1 MVKYTVEVFTGDAL
15 NAGNANAVFIK
26 LIGTKGSSEP
36 QILGCFAGML
46 SCSKTLTVSCK
57 ESLGTFFLVQLELK
71 ALVFEDYWFCSKV
84 IVTEPEGRRLLFPC
98 YQWLSPKKKAILRE
112 ATAKLSHKDTEEMA
126 IRHRLEDVAKKRE
139 DFRWSVYDSEMPHIV
154 QADSASSLPYELRF
168 SFTKEKEFQYSLLR
182 ASLDLKLNNFHHP
195 TNTWNSMEELED
207 LQRNVTGTHEYIKKH
222 WMTDTFFG
230 YQFLNGS
237 NPMMI
242 KRCSKLPKNFPVTND
257 MVKSSLPKESSLEKE
272 MEKGN
277 IFLCDYARLDGIV
290 GNVIDGKQQYMAAP
304 LCLLFSNPQG
314 KLLPIAIQLKQ
325 KPEAENPI
333 FLPTDS
339 KHDWLLAKLFVRN
352 AEFNEHELNFHLLRT
367 HLLAEVF
374 TMATL
379 RALPS
384 VHPLFK
390 LLFPHIRYTLQINIM
405 ARKQLIS
412 ADGTFAMHS
421 AIGHKG
427 LTTFLRRATAGLTYS
442 SLCLPDNIKE
452 RGLENIPQY
461 YYRDDGL
468 KLWNIIHKFVH
479 GVLAHYYTERD
490 VQEDSELQT
499 WLTEIVEHGFLKN
512 DNSGIPKSFHTVA
525 ELVKFVTMLIF
536 TVSAQHA
543 AVNNG
548 QFDFGAWMPNFPGTM
563 KIPPPTRKGQ
573 ATADSVVAGLP
584 DVRSTLKMITAFHL
598 LSKKSSDHYPLGYYP
613 EELFIEAV
621 PLQKIEQFRK
631 DLKALEGEIEARN
644 KNLELPY
651 DYLNPM
657 NVDNSVDV

>member
-1 MVKYTVEVFTGDAL
+1 MVKYTVEVFTGDAFT
-15 NAGNANAVFIK
+15 AGNANAVFIK

-36 QILGCFAGML
+36 QILDRFTGIPG
-46 SCSKTLTVSCK
+46 CSKTLTVSCK

-98 YQWLSPKKKAILRE
+98 HQWLSPKKKAILRE
-112 ATAKLSHKDTEEMA
+112 ATANLSHKDTEEIA
-126 IRHRLEDVAKKRE
+126 IRHRREDAARKRE

-154 QADSASSLPYELRF
+154 QADSASSLPYEIRF
-168 SFTKEKEFQYSLLR
+168 SFTKEKEFLYTLLR
-182 ASLDLKLNNFHHP
+182 ASVDLELNNFHHP
-195 TNTWNSMEELED
+195 TNTWNSMEELEA
-207 LQRNVTGTHEYIKKH
+207 LKRNVTGTHEYIKKH

-230 YQFLNGS
+230 YQFLNS
-237 NPMMI
+237 LNPMMI

-277 IFLCDYARLDGIV
+277 IFLCDYARLDGIE
-290 GNVIDGKQQYMAAP
+290 GNVIDGKQQYVAAP
-304 LCLLFSNPQG
+304 LCLLFSNPQS

-352 AEFNEHELNFHLLRT
+352 ADFNEHGLNFHLLRT

-379 RALPS
+379 RTLPS

-390 LLFPHIRYTLQINIM
+390 LLFPHIRYTLQINVL

-412 ADGTFAMHS
+412 ADGVFAKHS
-421 AIGHKG
+421 ALGHKG
-427 LTTFLRRATAGLTYS
+427 LTTFLKRATASLTYS
-442 SLCLPDNIKE
+442 SLCLPDDIKE
-452 RGLENIPQY
+452 RGLENIPHC

-490 VQEDSELQT
+490 VQEDTELQT
-499 WLTEIVEHGFLKN
+499 WLTEIIERGFLKK

-536 TVSAQHA
+536 TVSVQHA

-548 QFDFGAWMPNFPGTM
+548 QFDFGAWMPNFPTTI

-573 ATADSVVAGLP
+573 ATADSVVAALP
-584 DVRSTLKMITAFHL
+584 DVRSTLKWIALFHL

-613 EELFIEAV
+613 EEHFIEAV
-621 PLQKIEQFRK
+621 PLQKMEQFRK

-651 DYLNPM
+651 DYLNPK
-657 NVDNSVDV
+657 NVDNSVDI

>member
-1 MVKYTVEVFTGDAL
+1 MANYTVEVFMGDAL
-15 NAGNANAVFIK
+15 NAGNANTVFIN
-26 LIGTKGSSEP
+26 LIGTKDSSEP
-36 QILGCFAGML
+36 QILGHSADML

-57 ESLGTFFLVQLELK
+57 ESLGPFFLVQLELK
-71 ALVFEDYWFCSKV
+71 VLELEDYWFCSKV
-84 IVTEPEGRRLLFPC
+84 IVTDPEGRQLLFPC
-98 YQWLSPKKKAILRE
+98 YQWLSPKKKTILRE

-126 IRHRLEDVAKKRE
+126 VGHRLEDVAKKCE
-139 DFRWSVYDSEMPHIV
+139 DFIWGVYDSEIPHIV
-154 QADSASSLPYELRF
+154 QVDSASGLPYEVRF
-168 SFTKEKEFQYSLLR
+168 SFTKEKEFQHSQLNT
-182 ASLDLKLNNFHHP
+182 SLDLKLNNFHP

-207 LQRNVTGTHEYIKKH
+207 VQWNASRTHEYIKKH
-222 WMTDTFFG
+222 WRTDTFFG
-230 YQFLNGS
+230 YQFLNGL

-242 KRCSKLPKNFPVTND
+242 KRCSKLPNNFPVTND
-257 MVKSSLPKESSLEKE
+257 MVKSALPKESSLEKE

-290 GNVIDGKQQYMAAP
+290 GSVIDGIQQYLAAP

-325 KPEAENPI
+325 KPEAQNPI

-405 ARKQLIS
+405 ARKQLTS
-412 ADGTFAMHS
+412 AEGIFSTS
-421 AIGHKG
+421 CAIGLKG
-427 LTTFLRRATAGLTYS
+427 MITFMRRATASLTYS

-452 RGLENIPQY
+452 RGLENIPHY

-468 KLWNIIHKFVH
+468 KLWNIIHKFVN
-479 GVLAHYYTERD
+479 GVVAHYYTDRD

-512 DNSGIPKSFHTVA
+512 DNSGIPESFHTVA

-548 QFDFGAWMPNFPGTM
+548 QFEFGAWMPNFPSTM
-563 KIPPPTRKGQ
+563 KTPPPTTKGQ
-573 ATADSVVAGLP
+573 ATADSILAALP
-584 DVRSTLKMITAFHL
+584 NVTLTLKIITALYL
-598 LSKKSSDHYPLGYYP
+598 LSKKSSDHYPFGYYP
-613 EELFIEAV
+613 EELFVEAV
-621 PLQKIEQFRK
+621 PLQKMEQFRQ

-651 DYLNPM
+651 DYLNPK
-657 NVDNSVDV
+657 NVGNSVDL

>member
-1 MVKYTVEVFTGDAL
+1 MEYKYWEHFFRIHIYTG
-15 NAGNANAVFIK
+15 IK
-26 LIGTKGSSEP
+26 YVYLVQVTFCKGSIP
-36 QILGCFAGML
+36 NRIVLFLGP
-46 SCSKTLTVSCK
+46 
-57 ESLGTFFLVQLELK
+57 FFLVQLELK
-71 ALVFEDYWFCSKV
+71 ALELEDYWFCSKV
-84 IVTEPEGRRLLFPC
+84 IVTDPEGRQWLFPC
-98 YQWLSPKKKAILRE
+98 YQWLSPKKKTILRE
-112 ATAKLSHKDTEEMA
+112 HLRQCDCVRCVSC
-126 IRHRLEDVAKKRE
+126 
-139 DFRWSVYDSEMPHIV
+139 RWSVYDSEIPHIV
-154 QADSASSLPYELRF
+154 QVDSASGLPYEVRF
-168 SFTKEKEFQYSLLR
+168 SFTKEKEFQHLLLR
-182 ASLDLKLNNFHHP
+182 ASDHRHHNRRCLYCLLFP
-195 TNTWNSMEELED
+195 
-207 LQRNVTGTHEYIKKH
+207 EYIKKH
-222 WMTDTFFG
+222 WMNDTFFG
-230 YQFLNGS
+230 YQFLNGL

-242 KRCSKLPKNFPVTND
+242 KRCSKLPNNFPVTND
-257 MVKSSLPKESSLEKE
+257 MVKSALPKESSLEKE

-277 IFLCDYARLDGIV
+277 IFLCDYSRLGGIV
-290 GNVIDGKQQYMAAP
+290 GNVIDGIQQYLAAP

-325 KPEAENPI
+325 KPEAQNPI

-405 ARKQLIS
+405 GRKLLMS
-412 ADGTFAMHS
+412 AEGIFSMS
-421 AIGHKG
+421 CAIGLKG
-427 LTTFLRRATAGLTYS
+427 MITLMRRATASLTYS

-452 RGLENIPQY
+452 RGLENIPHY

-468 KLWNIIHKFVH
+468 KLWNIIHKFVN
-479 GVLAHYYTERD
+479 GVVAHYYTDRD

-499 WLTEIVEHGFLKN
+499 WLTEIVEH
-512 DNSGIPKSFHTVA
+512 GIPKSFHTVA

-548 QFDFGAWMPNFPGTM
+548 QFDFGAWMPNFPSTM
-563 KIPPPTRKGQ
+563 KAPPPTTKGQ
-573 ATADSVVAGLP
+573 ATADSILAALP
-584 DVRSTLKMITAFHL
+584 DVKHTLK
-598 LSKKSSDHYPLGYYP
+598 YPFGYYP
-613 EELFIEAV
+613 EELFVEAV
-621 PLQKIEQFRK
+621 PLQKMEQFRQ

-651 DYLNPM
+651 DYLNPK
-657 NVDNSVDV
+657 NVDNSVDL

>member
-1 MVKYTVEVFTGDAL
+1 MV
-15 NAGNANAVFIK
+15 AV
-26 LIGTKGSSEP
+26 S
-36 QILGCFAGML
+36 IL
-46 SCSKTLTVSCK
+46 S
-57 ESLGTFFLVQLELK
+57 
-71 ALVFEDYWFCSKV
+71 
-84 IVTEPEGRRLLFPC
+84 IPFP
-98 YQWLSPKKKAILRE
+98 
-112 ATAKLSHKDTEEMA
+112 
-126 IRHRLEDVAKKRE
+126 
-139 DFRWSVYDSEMPHIV
+139 
-154 QADSASSLPYELRF
+154 
-168 SFTKEKEFQYSLLR
+168 
-182 ASLDLKLNNFHHP
+182 
-195 TNTWNSMEELED
+195 
-207 LQRNVTGTHEYIKKH
+207 EYIKKH

-230 YQFLNGS
+230 YQFLNSS

-242 KRCSKLPKNFPVTND
+242 KRCSKLPKNFPVAND
-257 MVKSSLPKESSLEKE
+257 MAKSTLPKESSLEKE

-277 IFLCDYARLDGIV
+277 IFLCDYTRLDGIV
-290 GNVIDGKQQYMAAP
+290 ANVIDGNQQYLAAP

-325 KPEAENPI
+325 KPEAQNPI

-390 LLFPHIRYTLQINIM
+390 
-405 ARKQLIS
+405 S
-412 ADGTFAMHS
+412 S
-421 AIGHKG
+421 AIGLKG
-427 LTTFLRRATAGLTYS
+427 LITFMRRATASLTYS
-442 SLCLPDNIKE
+442 SLCLPDHIKE
-452 RGLENIPQY
+452 RGLENISHY

-468 KLWNIIHKFVH
+468 KLWNIIHKFVNR
-479 GVLAHYYTERD
+479 VVAHYYTDHD

-499 WLTEIVEHGFLKN
+499 WLTEIVERGFLKN

-548 QFDFGAWMPNFPGTM
+548 QFDFGAWMPNFPSTM
-563 KIPPPTRKGQ
+563 KTPPPAKKGQ
-573 ATADSVVAGLP
+573 ATADSILAALP
-584 DVRSTLKMITAFHL
+584 DVTSTLKIITALHL
-598 LSKKSSDHYPLGYYP
+598 LSKRSSDHYPLGYYP

-621 PLQKIEQFRK
+621 PLQKMEQFRK
-631 DLKALEGEIEARN
+631 DLKALKGEIEARN

-651 DYLNPM
+651 DYLNPK

>member
-1 MVKYTVEVFTGDAL
+1 MANYTVEVFMGDAL
-15 NAGNANAVFIK
+15 NAGNANTVFIN
-26 LIGTKGSSEP
+26 LIGTKDSSEP
-36 QILGCFAGML
+36 QILGHSADML

-57 ESLGTFFLVQLELK
+57 ESLGPFFLVQVELK
-71 ALVFEDYWFCSKV
+71 ALELEDYWFCSKV
-84 IVTEPEGRRLLFPC
+84 IVTDPEGRQLLFPC
-98 YQWLSPKKKAILRE
+98 YQWLSPKKKTILRE

-126 IRHRLEDVAKKRE
+126 VGHRLEDVAKKCE
-139 DFRWSVYDSEMPHIV
+139 DFIWGVYDSEIPHIV
-154 QADSASSLPYELRF
+154 QVDSASGLPYEVRF
-168 SFTKEKEFQYSLLR
+168 SFTKEKEFQHTLLR
-182 ASLDLKLNNFHHP
+182 ALLDLKLNFHP
-195 TNTWNSMEELED
+195 TNTWNSMEELY
-207 LQRNVTGTHEYIKKH
+207 LQWNVPWTHEYIKKH
-222 WMTDTFFG
+222 WRTDTFFG

-242 KRCSKLPKNFPVTND
+242 KRCSKLPNNFPVTND
-257 MVKSSLPKESSLEKE
+257 MVKSALPKESSLEKE

-290 GNVIDGKQQYMAAP
+290 GNVIDGIQQYLAAP

-325 KPEAENPI
+325 KPEAQNPI

-352 AEFNEHELNFHLLRT
+352 AEFNEHEVNFHLLRT

-390 LLFPHIRYTLQINIM
+390 
-405 ARKQLIS
+405 S
-412 ADGTFAMHS
+412 S
-421 AIGHKG
+421 AIGLKG
-427 LTTFLRRATAGLTYS
+427 MITFMRRATASLTYS

-452 RGLENIPQY
+452 RGLENIPHY

-468 KLWNIIHKFVH
+468 KLWNIIHKFVN
-479 GVLAHYYTERD
+479 GVVAHYYTDRD

-548 QFDFGAWMPNFPGTM
+548 QFDFGAWIPNFPSTM
-563 KIPPPTRKGQ
+563 KAPPPTTKGQ
-573 ATADSVVAGLP
+573 ATADSILAALP
-584 DVRSTLKMITAFHL
+584 DVKHTLTLMSVLHL
-598 LSKKSSDHYPLGYYP
+598 LSKKSSDHYPFGYYP
-613 EELFIEAV
+613 EELFVEAV
-621 PLQKIEQFRK
+621 PLQKMEQFRQ

-651 DYLNPM
+651 DYLNPK
-657 NVDNSVDV
+657 NVDNSVDL

>member
-1 MVKYTVEVFTGDAL
+1 MANYTIEVFMGDAL
-15 NAGNANAVFIK
+15 NAGNANTVFIN
-26 LIGTKGSSEP
+26 LIGTKDSSEP
-36 QILGCFAGML
+36 QILGHSAEML
-46 SCSKTLTVSCK
+46 CCSKTLTVSCK
-57 ESLGTFFLVQLELK
+57 ESLRPFFLVQLELK
-71 ALVFEDYWFCSKV
+71 ALELEDHWFCSKV
-84 IVTEPEGRRLLFPC
+84 IVTDPEGRQRLFPC
-98 YQWLSPKKKAILRE
+98 YQWLSPKKKTILRE

-126 IRHRLEDVAKKRE
+126 VGHRLEDVAKKCE
-139 DFRWSVYDSEMPHIV
+139 DFIWSVYDSEIPHIV
-154 QADSASSLPYELRF
+154 QVDSASGLPYEVRF
-168 SFTKEKEFQYSLLR
+168 SFTKEKEFQHSQLNT
-182 ASLDLKLNNFHHP
+182 SLDLKLNNFHP

-207 LQRNVTGTHEYIKKH
+207 VQWNTPWTHEYIKKH

-242 KRCSKLPKNFPVTND
+242 KRCSKLPNNFPVTND
-257 MVKSSLPKESSLEKE
+257 MVKSALPKESSLEKE

-290 GNVIDGKQQYMAAP
+290 GNVIDGIQQYLAAP

-325 KPEAENPI
+325 KPEAQNPI

-405 ARKQLIS
+405 ARKQLTS
-412 ADGTFAMHS
+412 AEGIFSTS
-421 AIGHKG
+421 CAIGLKG
-427 LTTFLRRATAGLTYS
+427 MITLMRRATASLTYS

-452 RGLENIPQY
+452 RGLENIPHY

-468 KLWNIIHKFVH
+468 KLWNIIHKFVN
-479 GVLAHYYTERD
+479 GVVAHYYTDRH

-548 QFDFGAWMPNFPGTM
+548 QFDFGAWMPNFPSTM
-563 KIPPPTRKGQ
+563 TTPPPTTKGQ
-573 ATADSVVAGLP
+573 ATADSILAALP
-584 DVRSTLKMITAFHL
+584 NVKHTLKIITALYL
-598 LSKKSSDHYPLGYYP
+598 LSKKSSDHYPFGYYP
-613 EELFIEAV
+613 EELFVEAV
-621 PLQKIEQFRK
+621 PLQKMEQFRQ

-651 DYLNPM
+651 DYLNPK
-657 NVDNSVDV
+657 NVANSVDL

>member
-1 MVKYTVEVFTGDAL
+1 SDNSFNLIETQQLSSHSTWFYML
-15 NAGNANAVFIK
+15 LSIIK
-26 LIGTKGSSEP
+26 KRRFRAISFFVPTEYVS
-36 QILGCFAGML
+36 QQ
-46 SCSKTLTVSCK
+46 KTLTVSCK
-57 ESLGTFFLVQLELK
+57 ESLGPFFLVQLELK
-71 ALVFEDYWFCSKV
+71 ALEVEDHWFCSKV
-84 IVTEPEGRRLLFPC
+84 IVTDPEGRQQLFPC
-98 YQWLSPKKKAILRE
+98 YQWLSPKKKTILRE
-112 ATAKLSHKDTEEMA
+112 ATGFVIVCAVSC
-126 IRHRLEDVAKKRE
+126 
-139 DFRWSVYDSEMPHIV
+139 RWSVYDSEIPHIV
-154 QADSASSLPYELRF
+154 QVDSTVSIL
-168 SFTKEKEFQYSLLR
+168 
-182 ASLDLKLNNFHHP
+182 
-195 TNTWNSMEELED
+195 SMLFP
-207 LQRNVTGTHEYIKKH
+207 EYIKKH

-230 YQFLNGS
+230 YQFLNGL

-242 KRCSKLPKNFPVTND
+242 KRCSKLPNNFPVTND
-257 MVKSSLPKESSLEKE
+257 MVKSALPKESSLEKE

-277 IFLCDYARLDGIV
+277 IFLCDYARLGGIV
-290 GNVIDGKQQYMAAP
+290 GNVIDGIQQYLAAP

-325 KPEAENPI
+325 KPEAQNPI

-352 AEFNEHELNFHLLRT
+352 AEFNENAVNFHLLRT

-405 ARKQLIS
+405 GRKLLMSNFIIPKNC
-412 ADGTFAMHS
+412 
-421 AIGHKG
+421 AIGIKG
-427 LTTFLRRATAGLTYS
+427 MITLMRRATASLTYS

-452 RGLENIPQY
+452 RGLENIPHY

-468 KLWNIIHKFVH
+468 NYHINCEPSRFVN
-479 GVLAHYYTERD
+479 GVVAHYYTDRD

-548 QFDFGAWMPNFPGTM
+548 QFDFGAWMPNFPSTM
-563 KIPPPTRKGQ
+563 KAPPPTTKGQ
-573 ATADSVVAGLP
+573 ATAESILAALPNVKHTLIQMSV
-584 DVRSTLKMITAFHL
+584 FHL
-598 LSKKSSDHYPLGYYP
+598 LSKKSSDHYPFGYYP
-613 EELFIEAV
+613 EELFVEAV
-621 PLQKIEQFRK
+621 PLQKMEQFRQ

-651 DYLNPM
+651 DYLNPK
-657 NVDNSVDV
+657 NVANSVDL

>member
-1 MVKYTVEVFTGDAL
+1 A
-15 NAGNANAVFIK
+15 
-26 LIGTKGSSEP
+26 P
-36 QILGCFAGML
+36 QLT
-46 SCSKTLTVSCK
+46 TLTVSCK
-57 ESLGTFFLVQLELK
+57 ESLGPFFLVQLELK
-71 ALVFEDYWFCSKV
+71 ALEVEDHWFCSKV
-84 IVTEPEGRRLLFPC
+84 IVTDPEGRQQLFPC
-98 YQWLSPKKKAILRE
+98 YQWLSPKKKTILRE
-112 ATAKLSHKDTEEMA
+112 ATGFHSKCKSIYNSVIVCAVSC
-126 IRHRLEDVAKKRE
+126 
-139 DFRWSVYDSEMPHIV
+139 RWSVYDSEIPHIV
-154 QADSASSLPYELRF
+154 QVDSASGLPYETVSIL
-168 SFTKEKEFQYSLLR
+168 
-182 ASLDLKLNNFHHP
+182 
-195 TNTWNSMEELED
+195 SMLFP
-207 LQRNVTGTHEYIKKH
+207 EYIKKH

-230 YQFLNGS
+230 YQFLNGL

-242 KRCSKLPKNFPVTND
+242 KRCSKLPNNFPVTND
-257 MVKSSLPKESSLEKE
+257 MVKSALPKESSLEKE
-272 MEKGN
+272 MEGN
-277 IFLCDYARLDGIV
+277 IFLCDYARLGGIV
-290 GNVIDGKQQYMAAP
+290 GNVIDGIQQYLAAP

-325 KPEAENPI
+325 KPEAQNPI

-352 AEFNEHELNFHLLRT
+352 AEFNENAVNFHLLRT

-405 ARKQLIS
+405 GRKLLIDLPS
-412 ADGTFAMHS
+412 LYIFTTQNC
-421 AIGHKG
+421 AIGIKG
-427 LTTFLRRATAGLTYS
+427 MITLMRRATASLTYS

-452 RGLENIPQY
+452 RGLENIPHY

-468 KLWNIIHKFVH
+468 KLWNIIHKFVN
-479 GVLAHYYTERD
+479 GVVAHYYTDRD

-512 DNSGIPKSFHTVA
+512 DNRIPKSFHTVA

-548 QFDFGAWMPNFPGTM
+548 QFDFGAWMPNFPSTM
-563 KIPPPTRKGQ
+563 KAPPPTTKGQ
-573 ATADSVVAGLP
+573 ATAESILAALP
-584 DVRSTLKMITAFHL
+584 NVKHTLIQIIWQ
-598 LSKKSSDHYPLGYYP
+598 LSYPFGYYP
-613 EELFIEAV
+613 EELFVEAV
-621 PLQKIEQFRK
+621 PLQKMEQFRQ

-651 DYLNPM
+651 DYLNPK
-657 NVDNSVDV
+657 NVANSVDL